1 MYCFQS
7 DRDCCALSAENMY
20 ILIYILQKISLLV
33 EPRNFKFNNNEFT
46 PTNVT
51 ILLNKN
57 NNNLGLWLSMTFD
70 WAVSFLHRDTKL
82 AIYTCLLQ
90 TFKLL
95 FEYLTEWSRKQV
107 DNTAELWYT
116 HNNYQI
122 QLLYWRQNYK

>member
-1 MYCFQS
+1 
-7 DRDCCALSAENMY
+7 
-20 ILIYILQKISLLV
+20 
-33 EPRNFKFNNNEFT
+33 
-46 PTNVT
+46 
-51 ILLNKN
+51 
-57 NNNLGLWLSMTFD
+57 MTFD

-116 HNNYQI
+116 HNYQI